1 MTEKNSIMFVGK
13 YGLLFTDENH
23 IIYNVHIDRHGNEG
37 TLLKKGIVAINESN
51 LLTEQKIEQINS
63 KILSLTPDIKW
74 EVK

>member
-1 MTEKNSIMFVGK
+1 MIEKNSIIFIGR
-13 YGLLFTDENH
+13 YGLLFTDEDQTT
-23 IIYNVHIDRHGNEG
+23 YNVHIDRHENGG

-51 LLTEQKIEQINS
+51 LLTEQKIEQIIS